1 MRLLLVRH
9 GESYANAEG
18 LVQGQGESPKFDL
31 SARGRV
37 QARACGERL
46 EREGLKPT
54 HVYASPLSRAAETA
68 RLIVERWGTQ
78 IEYWDDL
85 MEHDMGSASGLTLDE
100 ISDRYPHIDL
110 ALEQV
115 RGFEGLPGAEPLEA
129 RLERGRRAVGEI
141 LRRHSQD
148 DVVLAVAHGGI
159 MAHLVRAIL
168 SSDRTWAVDIRNTAL
183 FDFSLDVERWSLEG
197 PHRGHR
203 IWRINAFADASHI
216 DGLGV

>member
-9 GESYANAEG
+9 GETYANASG
-18 LVQGQGESPKFDL
+18 QVQGQGESPSFDL
-31 SARGRV
+31 SARGRA

-46 EREGLKPT
+46 DREGLKPT

-68 RLIVERWGTQ
+68 RLIVDRWGMD
-78 IEYWDDL
+78 IEHWDDL

-100 ISDRYPHIDL
+100 LADRHPHLDL
-110 ALEQV
+110 AFEQM
-115 RGFEGLPGAEPLEA
+115 RGFEGLPGAEPLEG
-129 RLERGRRAVGEI
+129 RVERGRRAVYEI

-159 MAHLVRAIL
+159 MANLLRAIL
-168 SSDRTWAVDIRNTAL
+168 DSDRTWAVDIRNTAI

-197 PHRGHR
+197 PHRHHR

>member
-18 LVQGQGESPKFDL
+18 LIQGQGESPKFDL
-31 SARGRV
+31 SARGRA

-46 EREGLKPT
+46 DREGLKPT
-54 HVYASPLSRAAETA
+54 HVYASPLSRTAETA
-68 RLIVERWGTQ
+68 RLIAERWGME

-85 MEHDMGSASGLTLDE
+85 MEHDMGPASGLTLAE
-100 ISDRYPHIDL
+100 LTDRHPDL
-110 ALEQV
+110 DIAFEGI
-115 RGFEGLPGAEPLEA
+115 RGFSGLPGAESLDA
-129 RLERGRRAVGEI
+129 RAERGRRVIHEVM
-141 LRRHSQD
+141 RRHQQD
-148 DVVLAVAHGGI
+148 DTVLLVSHGGI
-159 MAHLVRAIL
+159 MQHIIRAL
-168 SSDRTWAVDIRNTAL
+168 LASDRTWSVDIRNTAL

-216 DGLGV
+216 DGLGI

>member
-31 SARGRV
+31 SARGRA

-46 EREGLKPT
+46 DREGLKPT

-68 RLIVERWGTQ
+68 RLIVDRWGMD

-100 ISDRYPHIDL
+100 ISARYPHIDL

-115 RGFEGLPGAEPLEA
+115 KGFEGLPGAEPLDA

-141 LRRHSQD
+141 LSRHAQG

-168 SSDRTWAVDIRNTAL
+168 NSDRTWAVDIRNTAL

-203 IWRINAFADASHI
+203 IWRINRFADASHI

>member
-9 GESYANAEG
+9 GESYANAQG
-18 LVQGQGESPKFDL
+18 LIQGQGESPKFDL
-31 SARGRV
+31 SARGRA

-46 EREGLKPT
+46 EREGLRPT
-54 HVYASPLSRAAETA
+54 HVYASPLSRTAETA
-68 RLIVERWGTQ
+68 RLIVEQWDME

-100 ISDRYPHIDL
+100 LAARYPHLDL
-110 ALEQV
+110 AFERI
-115 RGFEGLPGAEPLEA
+115 RGFEGLPGAEPLVA
-129 RLERGRRAVGEI
+129 RIERGRRAISEI
-141 LRRHSQD
+141 IRRHSQD

-159 MAHLVRAIL
+159 MRDLVRAIL
-168 SSDRTWAVDIRNTAL
+168 NSDRTWAIDIRNTAL
-183 FDFSLDVERWSLEG
+183 FDFSLDVERWALEG
-197 PHRGHR
+197 PHRGHG

>member
-9 GESYANAEG
+9 GETYANASG
-18 LVQGQGESPKFDL
+18 QVQGQGESPSFDL
-31 SARGRV
+31 SAKGRA

-46 EREGLKPT
+46 SREGLQPT

-68 RLIVERWGTQ
+68 RLIVGRWGMD

-85 MEHDMGSASGLTLDE
+85 MEHDLGDASGLTLDE
-100 ISDRYPHIDL
+100 VAARYPHLDL
-110 ALEQV
+110 AAEQV

-129 RLERGRRAVGEI
+129 RTERGRRAVGEI
-141 LRRHSQD
+141 LRRHAQD

-159 MAHLVRAIL
+159 MANLLRAIL
-168 SSDRTWAVDIRNTAL
+168 NSDRTWAVDIRNTAI
-183 FDFSLDVERWSLEG
+183 FDFSLDVERWHLEG
-197 PHRGHR
+197 PHRNHR
-203 IWRINAFADASHI
+203 TWRINRFADASHI

>member
-9 GESYANAEG
+9 GETYANASG
-18 LVQGQGESPKFDL
+18 QVQGQGESPSFDL
-31 SARGRV
+31 SARGRA

-46 EREGLKPT
+46 DREGPKPT

-68 RLIVERWGTQ
+68 RLIVEQWGME

-85 MEHDMGSASGLTLDE
+85 MEHDVGSASGLTLDE
-100 ISDRYPHIDL
+100 IAARHPELDL
-110 ALEQV
+110 AFEQI

-129 RLERGRRAVGEI
+129 RVERGGRAIDEI
-141 LRRHSQD
+141 IRRHSQD

-159 MAHLVRAIL
+159 MSHLVRAIL
-168 SSDRTWAVDIRNTAL
+168 NSDRTWAIDIRNTAI

-203 IWRINAFADASHI
+203 IWRINAFGDASHI